1 MDTLR
6 FFCPNTWVQYAER
19 CTEVCAWC
27 LFGKL
32 GFVYELTINED
43 IRFADD
49 LK

>member
-32 GFVYELTINED
+32 GFVYELTIEN
-43 IRFADD
+43 
-49 LK
+49 